1 MPARRLQGVVVSN
14 RGDKTAVVLVER
26 RVRHP
31 VQQKFIRR
39 SKRYHAHDEGNLCEM
54 GDRVV
59 IGEIPP
65 RSKLKSWEIVER
77 LGEVK

>member
-31 VQQKFIRR
+31 RQQKFIRR
-39 SKRYHAHDEGNLCEM
+39 SKRYHAHDENNACQM
-54 GDRVV
+54 GDKVV
-59 IGEIPP
+59 IREIPP
-65 RSKLKSWEIVER
+65 RSKLKTWEVVER
-77 LGEVK
+77 EGGSS